1 MIAVVGSL
9 AWRAAAPAGPAG
21 RGCAIALAATA
32 RGARVEVVGRAGDD
46 PDGDALMLAL
56 ARAGVGHAAVLRDPV
71 RSTPV
76 VVPAPDEADEA
87 ALSVHDRPPGP
98 GAMPAPGP
106 RLDPADVALALRYL
120 DSYAVLVLADDVLR
134 DAVTAAVE
142 AAAFAGARLVVL
154 VAPGEP
160 VPLDLPPDATVLAA
174 PDGVDAAE
182 TGAFEALVGAYAA
195 ALDRGATPEEA
206 FSAATGDTGWEALA
220 PSA

>member
-46 PDGDALMLAL
+46 PHGDALMLAL

-76 VVPAPDEADEA
+76 VAPAPDEAV
-87 ALSVHDRPPGP
+87 LSVHDRLPGP

-120 DSYAVLVLADDVLR
+120 DSYAVLVLADDILR

-160 VPLDLPPDATVLAA
+160 VPLGLPADATVLAA

-206 FSAATGDTGWEALA
+206 FSAATGDAGWEALA